1 MSSFRL
7 HGWIDLKINVF
18 LKNEGRIWFLKYF
31 LFINTLKK
39 IIIKVRLFLKYIISL
54 ISNFINI
61 ENKSYLT

>member
-7 HGWIDLKINVF
+7 HGWIDLKINFF